1 MASVSHLAYPVTP
14 STNTVFTLYNPLH
27 SHLALPIR
35 VYSPNLMSLSSPSP
49 HPLPFPPSPKSHV
62 ALLSLSSSPS
72 IPTAPVHSLHLPPIS
87 PFRPTHLH
95 LPFSPA
101 HRSFKLVKKTPALSL
116 RAVFRGSVFAACR
129 DTISQGVPFM
139 LSSSVRER
147 IFDPLLDASHDDD
160 DDNSDSAASLAAH
173 WGSVILT
180 SVAATVASQGLH
192 NAQITM
198 QADQSLSYASA
209 VKSLWRNNGMGMMV
223 RGAEARIG
231 LLLVVNILNELILK
245 PAWAA

>member
-49 HPLPFPPSPKSHV
+49 HPLPSLPP
-62 ALLSLSSSPS
+62 PS
-72 IPTAPVHSLHLPPIS
+72 IPSISHPFLRFAPPIYTS
-87 PFRPTHLH
+87 PS

>member
-1 MASVSHLAYPVTP
+1 
-14 STNTVFTLYNPLH
+14 
-27 SHLALPIR
+27 
-35 VYSPNLMSLSSPSP
+35 
-49 HPLPFPPSPKSHV
+49 
-62 ALLSLSSSPS
+62 
-72 IPTAPVHSLHLPPIS
+72 
-87 PFRPTHLH
+87 
-95 LPFSPA
+95 
-101 HRSFKLVKKTPALSL
+101 
-116 RAVFRGSVFAACR
+116 
-129 DTISQGVPFM
+129 M

-160 DDNSDSAASLAAH
+160 DNNSDSAASLAAH

-245 PAWAA
+245 PAWEA